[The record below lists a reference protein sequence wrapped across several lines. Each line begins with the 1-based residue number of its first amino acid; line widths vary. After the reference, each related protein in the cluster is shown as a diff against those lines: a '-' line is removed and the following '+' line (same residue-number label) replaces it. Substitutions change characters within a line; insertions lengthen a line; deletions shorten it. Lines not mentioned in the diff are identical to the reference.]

1 MLHICFKI
9 LFDWQMFDFNINP
22 EQKRGLVII
31 FALTIGLGGF
41 YFFNSRP
48 SAQPVL
54 IQDMATDIVQES
66 IENDAVPLIVNV
78 AGKVNNPGVYQL
90 PQGSRVVDAIEAA
103 GMQLK
108 GVDIS
113 DINLARVLVDGEQ
126 ILVGGLKV
134 SNGKAVAKK
143 ITTDNPLDINRATLA
158 QLDTLPGIG
167 PVTAQRIIAY
177 RSKVGRINSVDEL
190 KKISGLG
197 GMKFEEIKPLLRI
210 L

>member
-1 MLHICFKI
+1 
-9 LFDWQMFDFNINP
+9 MFDFNLNP

-54 IQDMATDIVQES
+54 MQEVLTDTSKES
-66 IENDAVPLIVNV
+66 LASNSAQLIINV
-78 AGKVNNPGVYQL
+78 AGKVSNPGVYQL

-126 ILVGGLKV
+126 ILVGGLKL
-134 SNGKAVAKK
+134 SNGKAATKK
-143 ITTDNPLDINRATLA
+143 ITVDSPLDINRATLT

-177 RSKVGRINSVDEL
+177 RSKVGRINSLDEL

-197 GMKFEEIKPLLRI
+197 GIKFEEIKPLLRI

>member
-1 MLHICFKI
+1 
-9 LFDWQMFDFNINP
+9 MFDFNLNP

-54 IQDMATDIVQES
+54 LQEVLTQTSQES
-66 IENDAVPLIVNV
+66 LAGNSAQLIINV
-78 AGKVNNPGVYQL
+78 AGKVSNPGVYQL

-126 ILVGGLKV
+126 ILVGGLKL
-134 SNGKAVAKK
+134 SNGKAATKK
-143 ITTDNPLDINRATLA
+143 ITVDSPLDINRATLT

-177 RSKVGRINSVDEL
+177 RSKVGRINSLDEL

>member
-1 MLHICFKI
+1 VI
-9 LFDWQMFDFNINP
+9 DFNIEK

-31 FALTIGLGGF
+31 FALTVGIAGF

-48 SAQPVL
+48 SMQPALV
-54 IQDMATDIVQES
+54 QDLNSGIVQEKVL
-66 IENDAVPLIVNV
+66 ETPVDLIINV

-90 PQGSRVVDAIEAA
+90 PQGSRVIDAIKAA
-103 GMQLK
+103 GNQRK

-113 DINLARVLVDGEQ
+113 DINLARLLVDGEQ
-126 ILVGGLKV
+126 ILVGSAKP
-134 SNGKAVAKK
+134 STGKTSVKK
-143 ITTDNPLDINRATLA
+143 ITTDNPLDINRATIA

-167 PVTAQRIIAY
+167 PITAQRIIDY
-177 RSKVGRINSVDEL
+177 RIKVGRINSVDEL

-197 GMKFEEIKPLLRI
+197 GAKFEEIKSLLRV

>member
-1 MLHICFKI
+1 
-9 LFDWQMFDFNINP
+9 MFDFNLNP

-54 IQDMATDIVQES
+54 MQEVLTDTSQES
-66 IENDAVPLIVNV
+66 LASNSAQLIINV
-78 AGKVNNPGVYQL
+78 AGKVSNPGVYQL

-126 ILVGGLKV
+126 ILIGQTKQYG
-134 SNGKAVAKK
+134 SKAKPKK
-143 ITTDNPLDINRATLA
+143 ITADNPLDINRATLA

-167 PVTAQRIIAY
+167 PVTAQRIIDY
-177 RSKVGRINSVDEL
+177 RAKVGRINSLDEL

-197 GMKFEEIKPLLRI
+197 GSKFEEIRVLLRV